1 MGKFVTEL
9 KVKQVSEATYKDNAI
24 WELTDPLIYQS
35 EKIGMVIVDSG
46 VKTNFTTVPRV
57 PVLYLFAGGRNNS
70 PGALHDKLYSK
81 GHDTGRS
88 LIVTRLQADNLLFE
102 ATVDSFPYD
111 GYSLKSI
118 VMRILS
124 YPLAAISWLFVR
136 CFGWAYWQK

>member
-1 MGKFVTEL
+1 MGKFITEL

-46 VKTNFTTVPRV
+46 KKTNFTTVPRV
-57 PVLYLFAGGRNNS
+57 PVLYLFAGGRNNA
-70 PGALHDKLYSK
+70 PGALHDELYSK

-102 ATVDSFPYD
+102 STVDSFPYD

-118 VMRILS
+118 FMRILS
-124 YPLAAISWLFVR
+124 YPLAAVSWLFVR
-136 CFGWAYWQK
+136 LFGWAYWR